1 MKQKLNKII
10 FATLMCVAGTFGFI
24 SCDDDDN
31 PKVKANVK
39 YKDSGLYLGITGFN
53 GDLYHYSDDRRY
65 FSLLTSSSASEF
77 KSFVN
82 GLDIDI
88 STVLYYAV
96 DNAVTILEKASFPDD
111 LSKVALV
118 TFTDG
123 LDEGSFAYDSKYSDV
138 TAVSEHLKSA
148 RVDGKQIEAYA
159 IGLRGNDVVDAA
171 KFRSDLIALASST
184 SNAMEVSNMSEV
196 DAKFQQ
202 LASSLYSESS
212 SQSMSLTVPLKPSG
226 VKTRFTFDGGLTN
239 GGTSSYYIEG
249 TWDDNGNLTKVT
261 YVGLKCSSGNVVS
274 SSKVADN
281 KTLRTFTFTDI
292 SKTDGSDVSKDKV
305 QVWNKNTGSSVWTPN
320 SEFDPS
326 KNSETIVEQKSAVIM
341 LVLDCSSSLGDS
353 GLNQIKKT
361 VNTFIDALYKN
372 SSPDYCR
379 VSFDANGGSGTM
391 SDQMVKKNSATSLK
405 ANTFTRSNYIFVGW
419 NTKADGGGKSF
430 KNGASV
436 TFNTNTKLYAQWK
449 IESEFCAYLGLP
461 SGLIWATCNVGAVK
475 PEDYGDCYDYDNALN
490 IKWIS
495 GDWRMPTSAEMD
507 ELLDN
512 CTWTWTT
519 QNGVNGY
526 KVTGPNGN
534 SIFFP
539 ATYDSD
545 GYYWSATAYN
555 SNLAGYLHF
564 YSDRAGMYAG
574 GRSGGQ
580 SVRLVKDL

>member
-10 FATLMCVAGTFGFI
+10 FTTLMFVAGAFGFI
-24 SCDDDDN
+24 SCDGDDN
-31 PKVKANVK
+31 PKVKPNVK

-53 GDLYHYSDDRRY
+53 GNLYHYSDDRRY

-82 GLDIDI
+82 GLNIDI

-212 SQSMSLTVPLKPSG
+212 SQSMSLTVPLKPSE

-239 GGTSSYYIEG
+239 GEASSCYIEG

-326 KNSETIVEQKSAVIM
+326 KNSQTIVEQKSAVIM
-341 LVLDCSSSLGDS
+341 LVLDCSSSLGNS
-353 GLNQIKKT
+353 GLNQIKQT
-361 VNTFIDALYKN
+361 VKNFIDVLYKN
-372 SSPDYCR
+372 SSAND
-379 VSFDANGGSGTM
+379 SNTGNGGSSSSSSIPPTCT
-391 SDQMVKKNSATSLK
+391 DYV
-405 ANTFTRSNYIFVGW
+405 
-419 NTKADGGGKSF
+419 D
-430 KNGASV
+430 
-436 TFNTNTKLYAQWK
+436 
-449 IESEFCAYLGLP
+449 LGL
-461 SGLIWATCNVGAVK
+461 SVKWATCNVGASS
-475 PEDYGDCYDYDNALN
+475 PEELGCYFAWGETTPKSSYNSSTYTYSSNPSTLPLSKDAASVNMGG
-490 IKWIS
+490 S
-495 GDWRMPTSAEMD
+495 WRMPTFEEQKELID
-507 ELLDN
+507 E
-512 CTWTWTT
+512 CTWKWTDDY
-519 QNGVNGY
+519 NGTGVAGRIVTSKINDNHIFLPAAGYRLSSDLYYAGSNG
-526 KVTGPNGN
+526 G
-534 SIFFP
+534 
-539 ATYDSD
+539 
-545 GYYWSATAYN
+545 YWSSSLGTSGSGYAYGLDFN
-555 SNLAGYLHF
+555 SGNVYWSYGSRY
-564 YSDRAGMYAG
+564 Y
-574 GRSGGQ
+574 GRS
-580 SVRLVKDL
+580 VRGVCP